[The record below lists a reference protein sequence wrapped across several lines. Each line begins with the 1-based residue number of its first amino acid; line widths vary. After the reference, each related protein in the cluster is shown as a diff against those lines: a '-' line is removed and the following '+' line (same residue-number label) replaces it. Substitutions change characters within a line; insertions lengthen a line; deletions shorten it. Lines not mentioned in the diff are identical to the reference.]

1 MMPVHVLRIYNFVY
15 FSLFA
20 IFLSFLPVYLSS
32 IGLTKTEI
40 GLLIGLGGFV
50 GMVAQPMWGI
60 ISDRLRTV
68 KKVLLLLILLS
79 VIVGAVLFQSQQLM
93 LLSGLVVLMY
103 LFFMPTDP
111 LMESLNVQISQQ
123 QGVAFGSIRMFGA
136 LGYAVASMI
145 VGYAGEVGGRMSYVY
160 LFVGYG
166 TLTLL
171 LGFLLPDAPVSAKVM
186 RQSDLKAF
194 LKARKTLLFFALI
207 LIISV
212 PHRMNDIFIGL
223 YVEHLGGS
231 TVQVGYSWT
240 VMTAAEVLFFALSGK
255 LIKPGREMA
264 VITLA
269 AGCYAIRFLLSG
281 LASTPE
287 AVVWLQ
293 IMQGVSFVLFYGAA
307 IQFLYRIIPEEWKAT
322 GQTLLAVLF
331 FGISGVVGSTAGGWL
346 FDRIGGEKVYLLMSA
361 MAFAGVMFSLAVWRT
376 VEEKPDSGTESRIK
390 SKIGE

>member
-1 MMPVHVLRIYNFVY
+1 MMQVNVLRIYNLVY

-20 IFLSFLPVYLSS
+20 IFLSFLPIYLSS
-32 IGLTKTEI
+32 IGLSKTEI

-50 GMVAQPMWGI
+50 GMLAQPMWGI

-79 VIVGAVLFQSQQLM
+79 VIVGAVLFQSQQM
-93 LLSGLVVLMY
+93 ILLYVFVVLMY

-111 LMESLNVQISQQ
+111 LMESLNVQVSQRH
-123 QGVAFGSIRMFGA
+123 GVAFGSVRMFGA
-136 LGYAVASMI
+136 LGYAAASMT
-145 VGYAGEVGGRMSYVY
+145 VGYAGEAGGTTSYVY

-166 TLTLL
+166 VLALL
-171 LGFLLPDAPVSAKVM
+171 LGFLLPDAPVSAKPLL
-186 RQSDLKAF
+186 RGDLQAF
-194 LKARKTLLFFALI
+194 LKARQTLLFFALI
-207 LIISV
+207 LIISI

-240 VMTAAEVLFFALSGK
+240 VMTAVEVLFFAISGR
-255 LIKPGREMA
+255 LIKPGKEMV
-264 VITLA
+264 VITMA

-287 AVVWLQ
+287 TVVWLQ
-293 IMQGVSFVLFYGAA
+293 LLQGVSFVLFYSAS

-322 GQTLLAVLF
+322 GQTMLAVLF

-361 MAFAGVMFSLAVWRT
+361 MAFVGVLFSVAVRRLI
-376 VEEKPDSGTESRIK
+376 EDKSDSGSETIT
-390 SKIGE
+390 GTG

>member
-1 MMPVHVLRIYNFVY
+1 MTVNVLRIYNIVY

-32 IGLTKTEI
+32 IGLSKTEI

-50 GMVAQPMWGI
+50 GMVAQPMWGML
-60 ISDRLRTV
+60 SDRLRTV
-68 KKVLLLLILLS
+68 KKVLLLLLLLS
-79 VIVGAVLFQSQQLM
+79 VIVGTVLFQSQQL
-93 LLSGLVVLMY
+93 LPLYGLVVLMY
-103 LFFMPTDP
+103 VFFMPTDP
-111 LMESLNVQISQQ
+111 LMESLNVQVAQR

-136 LGYAVASMI
+136 LGYAAASMI
-145 VGYAGEVGGRMSYVY
+145 VGYAGEAGGTSSYVY

-166 TLTLL
+166 ALALL
-171 LGFLLPDAPVSAKVM
+171 LGFLLPDAPVSAKVT
-186 RQSDLKAF
+186 RQGDLKAF
-194 LKARKTLLFFALI
+194 LKARKTLLFFTLI
-207 LIISV
+207 LIISI

-223 YVEHLGGS
+223 YVEYLGGS

-240 VMTAAEVLFFALSGK
+240 VMTAVEVLFFAISGR

-264 VITLA
+264 VITFA

-281 LASTPE
+281 LASTPG

-346 FDRIGGEKVYLLMSA
+346 FDHIGGEKVYLLMSA
-361 MAFAGVMFSLAVWRT
+361 LAFIGVLFSVAVRRSI
-376 VEEKPDSGTESRIK
+376 EEKPGSETEA
-390 SKIGE
+390 KI